1 MVSASTP
8 STNELSKD
16 LILVHT
22 IQLKQIIK
30 TQISG
35 RMISS
40 GINYVVIASVHLEK
54 TRQKKFMMIMTLLF
68 ARNDGF

>member
-40 GINYVVIASVHLEK
+40 GINYVVIASVTWRKPVRRSL
-54 TRQKKFMMIMTLLF
+54 
-68 ARNDGF
+68 